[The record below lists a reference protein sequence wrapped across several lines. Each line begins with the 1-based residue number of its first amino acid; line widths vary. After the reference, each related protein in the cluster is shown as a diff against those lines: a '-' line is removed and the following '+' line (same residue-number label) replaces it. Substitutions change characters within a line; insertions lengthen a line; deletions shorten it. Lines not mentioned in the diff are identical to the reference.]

1 MPDLIFLEGIKRYY
15 SLGGETVKA
24 LDGVNVSIKANEYI
38 SIMGPSGSG
47 KSTLMNVMA
56 GIEIPNY
63 GTVYIDGLDLTK
75 RRAEI
80 RKEIG
85 FIPMQ
90 ADLESGMTL
99 EENIH
104 FIASLYSLDK
114 DTIKNRLHHFSEELD
129 IEDNLQDYP
138 GNISTGIQKKAMLL
152 RVLVLDSSVIFLDE
166 PTAFMD
172 PESARQI
179 WAILK
184 HLQPAKT
191 IVYTS
196 QNLKE
201 VEQNHD
207 RILVLDEGKI
217 VLDGHLDKLLES
229 TVEYHQF
236 RLELEDMT
244 DELFNQI
251 EKISTVVT
259 PNKHGNVILFYGRSK
274 SVFFQVL
281 EKIDLQLVKDLEIKK
296 LGLDDLLDSQL
307 IRKGLN

>member
-1 MPDLIFLEGIKRYY
+1 MEASVSLKKVGKLSGEKTVLADLTFGIEKG
-15 SLGGETVKA
+15 SMTAIIG
-24 LDGVNVSIKANEYI
+24 ANDA
-38 SIMGPSGSG
+38 G

-114 DTIKNRLHHFSEELD
+114 DTIQNRLQHFSEELN
-129 IEDNLQDYP
+129 IADNLQDYP
-138 GNISTGIQKKAMLL
+138 ENISTGIQKKAMLL

-244 DELFNQI
+244 DELYNQI

>member
-1 MPDLIFLEGIKRYY
+1 MEASVALKKVGKLAGKKTVLADLTFGIEKG
-15 SLGGETVKA
+15 SMTAIIG
-24 LDGVNVSIKANEYI
+24 ANDA
-38 SIMGPSGSG
+38 G

-90 ADLESGMTL
+90 VDLESGMTL

-104 FIASLYSLDK
+104 FIASLYSLNK
-114 DTIKNRLHHFSEELD
+114 NTIQNRLQHFSEELN
-129 IEDNLQDYP
+129 IEDSLQDYP
-138 GNISTGIQKKAMLL
+138 GNVSTGIQKKFMLL

-184 HLQPAKT
+184 GLQPEKT

-244 DELFNQI
+244 DGLYDQI
-251 EKISTVVT
+251 GKIPTVVR

-307 IRKGLN
+307 IRKGLD

>member
-1 MPDLIFLEGIKRYY
+1 MEASVALKKVGKLAGEKTVLADLTFGIEKG
-15 SLGGETVKA
+15 SMTAIIG
-24 LDGVNVSIKANEYI
+24 ANDA
-38 SIMGPSGSG
+38 G

-90 ADLESGMTL
+90 VDLESGMTL

-104 FIASLYSLDK
+104 FIASLYSLNK
-114 DTIKNRLHHFSEELD
+114 DTIQNRLQYFSEELNIKD
-129 IEDNLQDYP
+129 SLQDYP
-138 GNISTGIQKKAMLL
+138 GNVSTGIQKKFMLL

-184 HLQPAKT
+184 GLQPEKT

-244 DELFNQI
+244 DGLYDQI
-251 EKISTVVT
+251 GKIPTVVR

-307 IRKGLN
+307 IRRGLD

>member
-1 MPDLIFLEGIKRYY
+1 
-15 SLGGETVKA
+15 
-24 LDGVNVSIKANEYI
+24 
-38 SIMGPSGSG
+38 
-47 KSTLMNVMA
+47 
-56 GIEIPNY
+56 
-63 GTVYIDGLDLTK
+63 
-75 RRAEI
+75 
-80 RKEIG
+80 
-85 FIPMQ
+85 
-90 ADLESGMTL
+90 
-99 EENIH
+99 
-104 FIASLYSLDK
+104 
-114 DTIKNRLHHFSEELD
+114 
-129 IEDNLQDYP
+129 
-138 GNISTGIQKKAMLL
+138 MLL

-184 HLQPAKT
+184 GLQPEKT

-207 RILVLDEGKI
+207 RILVLDEGII

-229 TVEYHQF
+229 TVEYHLF
-236 RLELEDMT
+236 RLELEAMT
-244 DELFNQI
+244 DELYEQI
-251 EKISTVVT
+251 GKIPTVVR

-281 EKIDLQLVKDLEIKK
+281 EKIDLQLIKDLEIKK

>member
-1 MPDLIFLEGIKRYY
+1 MEASVALKKVGKLAGKKTVLADLTFGIEKG
-15 SLGGETVKA
+15 SMTAIIG
-24 LDGVNVSIKANEYI
+24 ANDA
-38 SIMGPSGSG
+38 G

-90 ADLESGMTL
+90 VDLESGMTL

-104 FIASLYSLDK
+104 FIASLYSLNK
-114 DTIKNRLHHFSEELD
+114 NTIQNRLQHFSEELN
-129 IEDNLQDYP
+129 IEDSLQDYP
-138 GNISTGIQKKAMLL
+138 GNVSTGIQKKSMLL

-184 HLQPAKT
+184 GLQPEKT

-244 DELFNQI
+244 DGLYDQI
-251 EKISTVVT
+251 GKIPTVVR

-307 IRKGLN
+307 IRKGLD

>member
-1 MPDLIFLEGIKRYY
+1 MEASVALKKVGKLAGEKTVLADLTFGIEKG
-15 SLGGETVKA
+15 SMTAIIG
-24 LDGVNVSIKANEYI
+24 ANDA
-38 SIMGPSGSG
+38 G

-90 ADLESGMTL
+90 TDLESGMTL

-114 DTIKNRLHHFSEELD
+114 DTIQNRLQHFSEELN
-129 IEDNLQDYP
+129 IADNLQDYP
-138 GNISTGIQKKAMLL
+138 ENISTGIQKKAMLL

-184 HLQPAKT
+184 HLQPDKT

-307 IRKGLN
+307 IQKGLD

>member
-1 MPDLIFLEGIKRYY
+1 MEASVSLKKVGKLSGDKTVLADLTFGIEKG
-15 SLGGETVKA
+15 SMTAIIG
-24 LDGVNVSIKANEYI
+24 ANDA
-38 SIMGPSGSG
+38 G

-114 DTIKNRLHHFSEELD
+114 ETIQNRLQRFSEELN
-129 IEDNLQDYP
+129 IAEILQDYP
-138 GNISTGIQKKAMLL
+138 GNISTGIQKKAMFL
-152 RVLVLDSSVIFLDE
+152 RVLVLNSSVIFLDE

-184 HLQPAKT
+184 HLQPDKT

>member
-1 MPDLIFLEGIKRYY
+1 MEASVALKKVGKLAGEKTVLADLTFGIEKG
-15 SLGGETVKA
+15 SMTA
-24 LDGVNVSIKANEYI
+24 II
-38 SIMGPSGSG
+38 GPNDAG

-63 GTVYIDGLDLTK
+63 GSVYIDGLDLTK

-114 DTIKNRLHHFSEELD
+114 ETIQNRLQRFSEELN
-129 IEDNLQDYP
+129 IAEILQDYP
-138 GNISTGIQKKAMLL
+138 GNISTGIQKKAMFL
-152 RVLVLDSSVIFLDE
+152 RVLVLNSSVIFLDE

-172 PESARQI
+172 PGSARQI
-179 WAILK
+179 WTILK
-184 HLQPAKT
+184 RLQPEKT

-207 RILVLDEGKI
+207 RILVLHKGKI

-236 RLELEDMT
+236 RLELENVT
-244 DELFNQI
+244 DELFNQV
-251 EKISTVVT
+251 EKIPTVVT

-281 EKIDLQLVKDLEIKK
+281 EKINLQLVKDLEIKK

-307 IRKGLN
+307 IQKGLD

>member
-1 MPDLIFLEGIKRYY
+1 MEASVALKKVGKLSGEKTVLADLTFGVEKG
-15 SLGGETVKA
+15 SLTAIIG
-24 LDGVNVSIKANEYI
+24 AND
-38 SIMGPSGSG
+38 SG

-63 GTVYIDGLDLTK
+63 GAVYIDGLDLTK

-85 FIPMQ
+85 FIPMEV
-90 ADLESGMTL
+90 DLELGMTL

-104 FIASLYSLDK
+104 FIASLYSLDNN
-114 DTIKNRLHHFSEELD
+114 TIQNRLKYFSEKLN
-129 IEDNLQDYP
+129 IEENLQDYP
-138 GNISTGIQKKAMLL
+138 GNVSTGIQKKTMFL

-172 PESARQI
+172 PESARQT

-184 HLQPAKT
+184 DLQPEKT

-207 RILVLDEGKI
+207 RILVLDSGKI

-236 RLELEDMT
+236 QLELDNMT
-244 DELFNQI
+244 DELYKKI
-251 EKISTVVT
+251 EKIPTVVT
-259 PNKHGNVILFYGRSK
+259 PKKHGNVILFYGRSK

-296 LGLDDLLDSQL
+296 LGLDDLLNSQL
-307 IRKGLN
+307 IRKGLD

>member
-1 MPDLIFLEGIKRYY
+1 MEASVALKKVGKLSGEKTVLADLTFGIEKG
-15 SLGGETVKA
+15 SMTAIIG
-24 LDGVNVSIKANEYI
+24 ANDA
-38 SIMGPSGSG
+38 G

-90 ADLESGMTL
+90 TDLESGMTL

-114 DTIKNRLHHFSEELD
+114 DTIQNRLQHFSEELN
-129 IEDNLQDYP
+129 IADNLQDYP
-138 GNISTGIQKKAMLL
+138 ENISTGIQKKAMLL

-184 HLQPAKT
+184 HLQPDKT

-307 IRKGLN
+307 IQKGLD

>member
-1 MPDLIFLEGIKRYY
+1 MEASVALKKVGKLAGKKTVLADLTFGIEKG
-15 SLGGETVKA
+15 SMTAIIG
-24 LDGVNVSIKANEYI
+24 ANDA
-38 SIMGPSGSG
+38 G

-90 ADLESGMTL
+90 VDLESGMTL

-104 FIASLYSLDK
+104 FIASLYSLNK
-114 DTIKNRLHHFSEELD
+114 NTIQNRLQHFSEELN
-129 IEDNLQDYP
+129 IEDCLKDYP
-138 GNISTGIQKKAMLL
+138 GNVSTGLQKKSMLL

-184 HLQPAKT
+184 GLQPEKT

-229 TVEYHQF
+229 TVEYHLF
-236 RLELEDMT
+236 RLELEAMT
-244 DELFNQI
+244 DELYDQI
-251 EKISTVVT
+251 GKIPTVVR

-307 IRKGLN
+307 IRKGLD

>member
-1 MPDLIFLEGIKRYY
+1 MEASVALKKVGKLAGEKTVLADLTFGIEKG
-15 SLGGETVKA
+15 SMTAIIG
-24 LDGVNVSIKANEYI
+24 ANDA
-38 SIMGPSGSG
+38 G

-90 ADLESGMTL
+90 VDLESGMTL

-104 FIASLYSLDK
+104 FIASLYSLNK
-114 DTIKNRLHHFSEELD
+114 NTIQNRLQHFSEELN
-129 IEDNLQDYP
+129 IEDSLQDYP
-138 GNISTGIQKKAMLL
+138 GNVSTGIQKKFMLL

-179 WAILK
+179 RAIFK
-184 HLQPAKT
+184 GLQPEKT

-244 DELFNQI
+244 DGLYDQI
-251 EKISTVVT
+251 GKIPTVVR

-307 IRKGLN
+307 IRKGLD

>member
-1 MPDLIFLEGIKRYY
+1 MEASVALKKVGKLAGEKTVLADLTFGIEKG
-15 SLGGETVKA
+15 SMTAIIG
-24 LDGVNVSIKANEYI
+24 ANDA
-38 SIMGPSGSG
+38 G

-90 ADLESGMTL
+90 VDLESGMTL

-104 FIASLYSLDK
+104 FIASLYSLNK
-114 DTIKNRLHHFSEELD
+114 NTIQNRLQHFSEELN
-129 IEDNLQDYP
+129 IEDSLQDYP
-138 GNISTGIQKKAMLL
+138 GNVSTGIQKKFMLL

-184 HLQPAKT
+184 CLQPEKT

-244 DELFNQI
+244 DGLYDQI
-251 EKISTVVT
+251 GKIPTVVR

-307 IRKGLN
+307 IRKGLD

>member
-1 MPDLIFLEGIKRYY
+1 MEASVALKKVGKLAGEKTVLADLTFGIEKG
-15 SLGGETVKA
+15 SMTAIIG
-24 LDGVNVSIKANEYI
+24 ANDA
-38 SIMGPSGSG
+38 G

-90 ADLESGMTL
+90 TDLESGMTL

-114 DTIKNRLHHFSEELD
+114 DTIQNRLQHFSEELN
-129 IEDNLQDYP
+129 IADNLQDYP
-138 GNISTGIQKKAMLL
+138 ENISTGIQKKAMLL

-184 HLQPAKT
+184 HLQPDKT

-307 IRKGLN
+307 IRKGLD

>member
-1 MPDLIFLEGIKRYY
+1 MEASVALKKVGKLSGKKTVLADLTFGIEKG
-15 SLGGETVKA
+15 SMTAIIG
-24 LDGVNVSIKANEYI
+24 ANDA
-38 SIMGPSGSG
+38 G

-114 DTIKNRLHHFSEELD
+114 DTIQNRLHHFSEELD

-138 GNISTGIQKKAMLL
+138 GNVSTGIQKKVMLL

-184 HLQPAKT
+184 RLQPEKT

-244 DELFNQI
+244 DELYNQI
-251 EKISTVVT
+251 EKIPTVVT

-307 IRKGLN
+307 IRKGLD

>member
-1 MPDLIFLEGIKRYY
+1 MEASVALKKVGKLAGEKTVLADLTFGIEKG
-15 SLGGETVKA
+15 SMTAIIG
-24 LDGVNVSIKANEYI
+24 ANDA
-38 SIMGPSGSG
+38 G

-75 RRAEI
+75 RREEI

-90 ADLESGMTL
+90 TDLESGMTL

-114 DTIKNRLHHFSEELD
+114 DTIQNRLQHFSEELN
-129 IEDNLQDYP
+129 IADNLQDYP
-138 GNISTGIQKKAMLL
+138 ENISTGIQKKAMLL